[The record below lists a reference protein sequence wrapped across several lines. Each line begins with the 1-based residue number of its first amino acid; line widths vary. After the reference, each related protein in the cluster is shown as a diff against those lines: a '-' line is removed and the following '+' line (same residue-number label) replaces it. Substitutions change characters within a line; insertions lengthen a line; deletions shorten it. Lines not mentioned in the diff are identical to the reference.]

1 MKFTVGQL
9 AKIFNISP
17 QSIHSYVEMGILPC
31 QRDTNG
37 YRQFDEFSFQI
48 LGTIIKNRN
57 SGFSLKE
64 SDYTY
69 TQVSANKI
77 IDKLIEQKVQIND
90 QLRHL
95 NYQAHQLEVDI
106 MKLNR
111 FLLHPNEMRWVNIP
125 KMVRFNLGNVESIKE
140 LLKENE
146 NLVAKWYSNLFFTFS
161 SVKFNFINSR
171 FANVNF
177 GLLTTY
183 NNFIAL
189 IDEIDDHTQILQA
202 CEGVSI
208 LSTYNNEMSIKQL
221 EGFVNQALVKYSDY
235 CLHSDPYTRLI
246 TSYLDDQRNKVNIIE
261 LIIPLK
267 KR

>member
-57 SGFSLKE
+57 SGFRLKE

-95 NYQAHQLEVDI
+95 NTI
-106 MKLNR
+106 
-111 FLLHPNEMRWVNIP
+111 
-125 KMVRFNLGNVESIKE
+125 
-140 LLKENE
+140 
-146 NLVAKWYSNLFFTFS
+146 
-161 SVKFNFINSR
+161 
-171 FANVNF
+171 
-177 GLLTTY
+177 
-183 NNFIAL
+183 
-189 IDEIDDHTQILQA
+189 
-202 CEGVSI
+202 
-208 LSTYNNEMSIKQL
+208 
-221 EGFVNQALVKYSDY
+221 
-235 CLHSDPYTRLI
+235 
-246 TSYLDDQRNKVNIIE
+246 
-261 LIIPLK
+261 
-267 KR
+267 